1 MSEPQTASRVPPD
14 PQVAKLRELADQREL
29 VGGPAADE
37 GEPPSNELPHDS
49 DEPTSDSTLDEQDAG
64 GQRHVRRDV
73 QMLGRRSLE
82 RIEQIHLQN
91 LQLIAERDR
100 LRDELASAHK
110 RAAEFEEVNLQLDQQ
125 IARLEA
131 ERMQLLELQQQL
143 DRRDATVSELRE
155 QIRLREQE
163 VRQHQQ
169 RSDEIQRQLRSIGR
183 ERSARVS
190 VLKGQIRAA
199 QQTNANL
206 ERQVEELV
214 AYRQRAATCVHQV
227 SHELRRVRSDNR
239 MKARRLAEAR
249 SILQDIDRRLAS
261 EL

>member
-1 MSEPQTASRVPPD
+1 MSDPQTASRVPPD
-14 PQVAKLRELADQREL
+14 PEVAKLRELTEQREL
-29 VGGPAADE
+29 LGQDGPDE
-37 GEPPSNELPHDS
+37 LTDEPAM
-49 DEPTSDSTLDEQDAG
+49 DEPTAA

-100 LRDELASAHK
+100 LREELASAHK

-131 ERMQLLELQQQL
+131 ERMQLLELQQQV
-143 DRRDATVSELRE
+143 DRRDATISELRE
-155 QIRLREQE
+155 HIRRSEQE
-163 VRQHQQ
+163 LRQQQQ
-169 RSDEIQRQLRSIGR
+169 RSDEIQRQLRAVGR

-214 AYRQRAATCVHQV
+214 AYRQRAATCVQQV
-227 SHELRRVRSDNR
+227 SGELRRVRSDNR

>member
-1 MSEPQTASRVPPD
+1 MSDPQTASRVPPD
-14 PQVAKLRELADQREL
+14 PEVAKLRELTEQREL
-29 VGGPAADE
+29 LGGPPPGDQQDAP
-37 GEPPSNELPHDS
+37 GEQPNDPAL
-49 DEPTSDSTLDEQDAG
+49 DEPTAA

-73 QMLGRRSLE
+73 QMLGMRSLE

-131 ERMQLLELQQQL
+131 ERLQLLELQQQL
-143 DRRDATVSELRE
+143 DRRDATISELRE
-155 QIRLREQE
+155 HTRLKEQE
-163 VRQHQQ
+163 LRQHQQ
-169 RSDEIQRQLRSIGR
+169 RSDEIQRQLRAIGR

-214 AYRQRAATCVHQV
+214 AYRQRAATCVQQV
-227 SHELRRVRSDNR
+227 SGELRRVRSDNR

-249 SILQDIDRRLAS
+249 SILHDIDRRLAS

>member
-14 PQVAKLRELADQREL
+14 PEVAKLRELTEQREL
-29 VGGPAADE
+29 LGATPPGDQQDDGP
-37 GEPPSNELPHDS
+37 GEQPNDPVF
-49 DEPTSDSTLDEQDAG
+49 DEPTAA

-73 QMLGRRSLE
+73 QMLGMRSLE

-131 ERMQLLELQQQL
+131 ERMQLLELQQQV
-143 DRRDATVSELRE
+143 DRRDATISEIRE
-155 QIRLREQE
+155 HIRLKEQE
-163 VRQHQQ
+163 LRQHQQ
-169 RSDEIQRQLRSIGR
+169 RSDEIQRQLRAVGR

-214 AYRQRAATCVHQV
+214 AYRQRAAACVQQV
-227 SHELRRVRSDNR
+227 SSELRRVRSDNR

-249 SILQDIDRRLAS
+249 SILHDIDRRLAS

>member
-14 PQVAKLRELADQREL
+14 PEVAKLRELAEQREL
-29 VGGPAADE
+29 LGATPPGDQQDAQGEQADD
-37 GEPPSNELPHDS
+37 PTL
-49 DEPTSDSTLDEQDAG
+49 DEPTAAG
-64 GQRHVRRDV
+64 PRHVRRDV

-100 LRDELASAHK
+100 LRDELAVAHK

-131 ERMQLLELQQQL
+131 ERMQLLELQQQV
-143 DRRDATVSELRE
+143 DRRDATISELRE
-155 QIRLREQE
+155 HIRRSEQE
-163 VRQHQQ
+163 LRQHQQ
-169 RSDEIQRQLRSIGR
+169 RSDEIQRQLRAVGR

-227 SHELRRVRSDNR
+227 STELRRVRSDDR

-249 SILQDIDRRLAS
+249 SILHDIDRRLAS

>member
-1 MSEPQTASRVPPD
+1 MSDPQTASRVPAD
-14 PQVAKLRELADQREL
+14 PEIAKLRELTEQREL
-29 VGGPAADE
+29 LGAAPPDDLE
-37 GEPPSNELPHDS
+37 DASGEQPDDPTL
-49 DEPTSDSTLDEQDAG
+49 DEPTAT

-73 QMLGRRSLE
+73 HMLGRRSLE

-100 LRDELASAHK
+100 LRDDLAAAHK

-143 DRRDATVSELRE
+143 DRRDATISELRE
-155 QIRLREQE
+155 HIRRSEQE
-163 VRQHQQ
+163 LRQHQQ
-169 RSDEIQRQLRSIGR
+169 RSDEIQRQLRVVGR

-214 AYRQRAATCVHQV
+214 AYRQRAATCVQQV
-227 SHELRRVRSDNR
+227 SGELRRVRSDNR

-249 SILQDIDRRLAS
+249 SILHDIDRRLAS